1 MLRLHERLKIIPKYK
16 EPTEGLVVVVKH
28 ANQKQ
33 CLLVDEIVDQ
43 GPVVIKSMEDNFI
56 QVPGIAGATILGN
69 GEVSFILDIASLVN

>member
-1 MLRLHERLKIIPKYK
+1 
-16 EPTEGLVVVVKH
+16 
-28 ANQKQ
+28 
-33 CLLVDEIVDQ
+33 DQ